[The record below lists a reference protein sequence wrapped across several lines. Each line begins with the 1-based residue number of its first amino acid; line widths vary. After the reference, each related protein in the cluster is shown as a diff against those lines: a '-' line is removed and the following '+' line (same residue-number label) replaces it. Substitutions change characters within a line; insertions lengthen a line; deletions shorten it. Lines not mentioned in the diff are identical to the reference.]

1 MHKPSSRDDEGIVP
15 YKFYEGSRNNWG
27 IVTGGNPRRGPHQ
40 SALYYGITATGSDY
54 DFDSLRGAPL
64 VRNDMRCSGLVRN
77 DIVFSGVFF
86 FVKIL
91 QKIAENF
98 SHFALA
104 TIGRILYNQES

>member
-15 YKFYEGSRNNWG
+15 YEFYEGSRNNWG
-27 IVTGGNPRRGPHQ
+27 I
-40 SALYYGITATGSDY
+40 ATPVCG
-54 DFDSLRGAPL
+54 L

-98 SHFALA
+98 SYFALA

>member
-15 YKFYEGSRNNWG
+15 YEFYEGSRNNWG

-54 DFDSLRGAPL
+54 DFNSLRGAPL

-86 FVKIL
+86 LWRYYKKLRKTFPISPL
-91 QKIAENF
+91 
-98 SHFALA
+98 LP
-104 TIGRILYNQES
+104 

>member
-1 MHKPSSRDDEGIVP
+1 M
-15 YKFYEGSRNNWG
+15 
-27 IVTGGNPRRGPHQ
+27 TGGNPWKGPHQ

-77 DIVFSGVFF
+77 DNVLLRRFP

-91 QKIAENF
+91 QKIAKNF

>member
-15 YKFYEGSRNNWG
+15 YEFYEGSRNNWG
-27 IVTGGNPRRGPHQ
+27 I
-40 SALYYGITATGSDY
+40 AT
-54 DFDSLRGAPL
+54 P
-64 VRNDMRCSGLVRN
+64 VCGLVRN